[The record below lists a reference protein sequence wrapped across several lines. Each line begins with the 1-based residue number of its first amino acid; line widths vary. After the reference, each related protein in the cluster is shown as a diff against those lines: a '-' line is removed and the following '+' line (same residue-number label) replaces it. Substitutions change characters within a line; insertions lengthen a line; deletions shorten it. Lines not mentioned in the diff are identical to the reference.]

1 MKNRILNICFL
12 LTILIIFIGC
22 SVIKRNEKISNQ
34 QDNINNDIHLEL
46 QNNNDFLL
54 VADVIKQNNITD
66 FFFVEIMNGNTD
78 LSFHRDKYEVIDIFG
93 EPLEINVTEVS
104 FNLAGGKVIEMR
116 ELIYDDFVHIYYVFE
131 SGIVFYIGFNIEKRL
146 ERLKTIN
153 IGDTSDKLLSTFSD
167 EYYSWDVWENVKENI
182 SYCTDPVTCE
192 IQFVIKD
199 TIIQKIFVN
208 FLLI

>member
-1 MKNRILNICFL
+1 MKNRIISICFL
-12 LTILIIFIGC
+12 LTILISC
-22 SVIKRNEKISNQ
+22 SVIKKNETINKI
-34 QDNINNDIHLEL
+34 DNNTHLEL

-66 FFFVEIMNGNTD
+66 FFFVEIMNGNED

-93 EPLEINVTEVS
+93 EPLDINVTEVL

-167 EYYSWDVWENVKENI
+167 EYYSSENVKENI
-182 SYCTDPVTCE
+182 SYYTDPVTYE
-192 IQFVIKD
+192 IQFIIRD